1 MKTVAII
8 PAGGVGKRMG
18 TEIPKQYLLL
28 SGIPILAHTLKAFQ
42 GSPVID
48 EIVLIVPEADMTE
61 VRQSIVE
68 KYGLS
73 KVGLILPGG
82 AERQDSVR
90 NGLQQVS
97 DEHEIIVIHDAV
109 RPFVSANLIC
119 RAVAAAREFGA
130 ITVGVPVKD
139 TVKKVTAEGW
149 VKKTV
154 AREGLWLA
162 QTPQVFRRPIILAAY
177 KKAAADGFYGTDDA
191 CLVERM
197 GIPVR
202 MIPGENDNIKLT
214 TAEDLLLGER
224 IIRCSMQKEKR
235 LNG

>member
-61 VRQSIVE
+61 VRQSIIE
-68 KYGLS
+68 KFGFS

-82 AERQDSVR
+82 TERQDSVR
-90 NGLQQVS
+90 NGLQKVS
-97 DEHEIIVIHDAV
+97 DKHELIVIHDAV
-109 RPFVSANLIC
+109 RPFVSESLIS
-119 RAVAAAREFGA
+119 RGVAAARECGA

-162 QTPQVFRRPIILAAY
+162 QTPQVFRRTIILAAY

-197 GIPVR
+197 GISVR
-202 MIPGENDNIKLT
+202 MIPGESDNIKLT

-224 IIRCSMQKEKR
+224 IIRCLMQKEES

>member
-18 TEIPKQYLLL
+18 GGIPKQYLLL
-28 SGIPILAHTLKAFQ
+28 TDIPILAITLRTFQ
-42 GSPVID
+42 HSPEVD

-68 KYGLS
+68 KYSLS
-73 KVGLILPGG
+73 KVGFILSGG
-82 AERQDSVR
+82 AERQDSVQQ
-90 NGLQQVS
+90 GLQMLN

-109 RPFVSANLIC
+109 RPFVSENLIS

-130 ITVGVPVKD
+130 VTVGVPAKD

-154 AREGLWLA
+154 AREGLWLT
-162 QTPQVFRRPIILAAY
+162 QTPQVFRRSIILAAY

-191 CLVERM
+191 GLVERM

-214 TAEDLLLGER
+214 TSEDLLLGEC
-224 IIRCSMQKEKR
+224 IIRCSKGVKIE
-235 LNG
+235 

>member
-68 KYGLS
+68 KYSLS
-73 KVGLILPGG
+73 KVGLILSGG

-90 NGLQQVS
+90 NGLQKVS
-97 DEHEIIVIHDAV
+97 DKHELIVIHDAV
-109 RPFVSANLIC
+109 RPFVSESLISRGLQPHGSAAPSPSAC
-119 RAVAAAREFGA
+119 R
-130 ITVGVPVKD
+130 
-139 TVKKVTAEGW
+139 
-149 VKKTV
+149 
-154 AREGLWLA
+154 
-162 QTPQVFRRPIILAAY
+162 
-177 KKAAADGFYGTDDA
+177 
-191 CLVERM
+191 
-197 GIPVR
+197 
-202 MIPGENDNIKLT
+202 
-214 TAEDLLLGER
+214 
-224 IIRCSMQKEKR
+224 
-235 LNG
+235 

>member
-8 PAGGVGKRMG
+8 PAGGVGRRMG

-28 SGIPILAHTLKAFQ
+28 SGIPILAHTLKVFQ

-48 EIVLIVPEADMTE
+48 EIVLIVPDADMTE
-61 VRQSIVE
+61 VRQAIVE
-68 KYGLS
+68 KYSLT

-90 NGLQQVS
+90 NGLQELG

-109 RPFVSANLIC
+109 RPFVSENLIC
-119 RAVAAAREFGA
+119 QAVAAAREFGA

-154 AREGLWLA
+154 VREGLWLT
-162 QTPQVFRRPIILAAY
+162 QTPQVFRRPIILDAY

-191 CLVERM
+191 GLVERM

-202 MIPGENDNIKLT
+202 MIPGENDNIKMT
-214 TAEDLLLGER
+214 TSEDLLWGDR
-224 IIRCSMQKEKR
+224 IIRSSIKKSED
-235 LNG
+235 